1 MLKSVCFLLGC
12 MSLLFVITGSLS
24 ISVHA
29 QTQAVCT
36 FKMFNPPSG
45 YPGGLWPNGINH
57 YNTVVGGVYTLNENS
72 EKAFIRYSSG
82 GMTLFSPPNALFTAL
97 NKRNLYGTSVG
108 LYTPLGAVGF
118 PGAGSHGLIL
128 TPHAYATLD
137 FPGSNSTTLSGINK
151 WNVIVGSALN
161 PTTGRS
167 YGFKHVNGTFTKIKY
182 PNAVQTTTTAI
193 NDNGVIVGGYEL
205 GSSENPWYGYIL
217 KNGTFKKLSYIPAD
231 INNSGI
237 IVAGYF
243 IFYPNGT
250 VKRVTVAGASSTFVN
265 GINDLGTITGG
276 AIYTDSNGN
285 STFKGF
291 TAVCH

>member
-1 MLKSVCFLLGC
+1 MSKSVRFLLYC
-12 MSLLFVITGSLS
+12 VSLVSL
-24 ISVHA
+24 IAVTLSVSVQA

-45 YPGGLWPNGINH
+45 YPGGFWPNGINH
-57 YNTVVGGVYTLNENS
+57 YNTVVGGVFTLNENS
-72 EKAFIRYSSG
+72 EKAFIRYSG
-82 GMTLFSPPNALFTAL
+82 GAMTLFSPPNALFTAL

-108 LYTPLGAVGF
+108 LYTPLGATGF

-128 TPHAYATLD
+128 TPHSYATLD
-137 FPGSNSTTLSGINK
+137 FPGSNSTSLSGINK
-151 WNVIVGSALN
+151 LSEARLIRRPGAPTGSST
-161 PTTGRS
+161 P
-167 YGFKHVNGTFTKIKY
+167 NGTFTKIKF

-217 KNGTFKKLSYIPAD
+217 KNGTFKKLSFIPAD
-231 INNSGI
+231 INDSGTM
-237 IVAGYF
+237 VAGNF
-243 IFYPNGT
+243 IFYSNGT
-250 VKRVTVAGASSTFVN
+250 VKQVNVSGASYTFVN

-276 AIYTDSNGN
+276 AIYTDSQGN

>member
-1 MLKSVCFLLGC
+1 MSKSGRFLFCCVG
-12 MSLLFVITGSLS
+12 LLSVAMISLS
-24 ISVHA
+24 VSVHA

-45 YPGGLWPNGINH
+45 YSGGFWPNGINH
-57 YNTVVGGVYTLNENS
+57 YNTVVGGVFTLNENS
-72 EKAFIRYSSG
+72 EKAFIRYSG
-82 GMTLFSPPNALFTAL
+82 GAMTLFSPPNALFTAL

-108 LYTPLGAVGF
+108 LYTPLGATGF
-118 PGAGSHGLIL
+118 PGAGSHGWIL
-128 TPHAYATLD
+128 TPHSYATLD
-137 FPGSNSTTLSGINK
+137 FPGSNSTSLSGINK

-167 YGFKHVNGTFTKIKY
+167 YGFKHANGTFTKIKF

-217 KNGTFKKLSYIPAD
+217 KHGTFKKLSFIPAD
-231 INNSGI
+231 INDSGTM
-237 IVAGYF
+237 VAGNF
-243 IFYPNGT
+243 IFYSNGT
-250 VKRVTVAGASSTFVN
+250 VKQVNISGASSTFVN

-276 AIYTDSNGN
+276 AIYTDSQGN

>member
-1 MLKSVCFLLGC
+1 MSKSGRFLFCCVG
-12 MSLLFVITGSLS
+12 LLSVAMISLS
-24 ISVHA
+24 VSVHA

-45 YPGGLWPNGINH
+45 YPGGMWPNGINH
-57 YNTVVGGVYTLNENS
+57 YNTVVGGVFTLNENS
-72 EKAFIRYSSG
+72 EKAFIRYSGG

-108 LYTPLGAVGF
+108 LYTPLGATGF

-128 TPHAYATLD
+128 TPHSYATLD
-137 FPGSNSTTLSGINK
+137 FPGSNSTSLSGINK

-161 PTTGRS
+161 PATGFS
-167 YGFKHVNGTFTKIKY
+167 YGFKHVNG
-182 PNAVQTTTTAI
+182 
-193 NDNGVIVGGYEL
+193 YEL
-205 GSSENPWYGYIL
+205 GNAENPWFGYIL
-217 KNGTFKKLSYIPAD
+217 KNGTFKKLSYIPSD
-231 INNSGI
+231 INNFGTM
-237 IVAGYF
+237 VAGNF
-243 IFYPNGT
+243 IFYSNGT
-250 VKRVTVAGASSTFVN
+250 VKQVNVSGASSTFVN

-276 AIYTDSNGN
+276 AIYTDSQGN